1 MRKKVV
7 GLIAIIAL
15 VISLGGNAVMAS
27 SGVKTQSYD
36 WGRVE
41 TVGGGFIPGIIYNP
55 SEKDLVYVRTDMGG
69 AYRWNKQTNSWKQLL
84 DWVGFDEWNMAGV
97 ESLAT
102 DPVDPNRV
110 YIAAGTYS
118 NDFTDQNG
126 VMLRSTDKGETW
138 KKTVLP
144 FKFGGNMPGRS
155 MGERLVIDPNN
166 NSVLYFGARNGNGL
180 WRSTDYGAT
189 WRKVTSFTAGQNVKD
204 YYGGQVGPVW
214 VAFDPSTGKKADKKN
229 KKNAQTTQTI
239 YVGVADTEKS
249 IYKSTD
255 GGVTWA
261 PVEGQPNEGFVP
273 HHGVLASDGKLY
285 ITYNSAIGPYDGPA
299 WNGTKAGSVWKY
311 DTVSGGWTNISPAVI
326 APADANAVPSY
337 PFGGLAVDPSNPN
350 TIMVATMN
358 MWWPDEHIFRSTDG
372 GATWTSMWTMG
383 EGWSRVNKYDLDYS
397 KAPWLDW
404 GKPFNPTDVEQNPK
418 MGWMIGDL
426 EIDPFNSDRLLYGT
440 GATLFAADKLMALDR
455 DNGDKVKLSVN
466 AQGIEETA
474 VLGLISPPEGAHLI
488 SSMGDIGGFRH
499 EDLDTAPTM
508 ITNPYI
514 GTSTDLDYAEL
525 NPNLIVRVG
534 NAENKDARMG
544 VSADNGVTWTPA
556 ANAWTDVD
564 GDKTQGGTV
573 AVGADGNTI
582 VWAPKSASAEISRPV
597 SYSTNNGQTW
607 SVSAGVPEGAM
618 VSSDRVNP
626 SKFYAYANSAFY
638 VSTDGGAT
646 FVKSAKAVGLPS
658 KVNSKFKAVPGVEGD
673 IWLVAAKD
681 NTNTESAYGVFHSTD
696 SGATFTKLKNVQ
708 EAAMIGFG
716 KAAPG
721 KSYMVIYMNGRING
735 KFGFYRSDDAG
746 RSWIRIN
753 DDLHQYANATQAITG
768 DPRVFGRVYIGTN
781 GFGIVRGDIADGSH
795 KLEHGDP
802 KGNK

>member
-7 GLIAIIAL
+7 GFIAIIAL

-27 SGVKTQSYD
+27 SGTRMQSYD

-138 KKTVLP
+138 KKTILP

-189 WRKVTSFTAGQNVKD
+189 WRKVTSFTAGQNVKE

-214 VAFDPSTGKKADKKN
+214 VTFDPSTGKKADKKN

-261 PVEGQPNEGFVP
+261 PMEGQPNEGFVP

-285 ITYNSAIGPYDGPA
+285 ITYNSAIGPYDGA
-299 WNGTKAGSVWKY
+299 AGNGTKAGSVWKY
-311 DTVSGGWTNISPAVI
+311 DTISGEWTNISPAVI

-337 PFGGLAVDPSNPN
+337 PFGGLAVEPSNPN

-372 GATWTSMWTMG
+372 GATWTSLWTMG

-404 GKPFNPTDVEQNPK
+404 GKTFNPTDVEQNPK

-426 EIDPFNSDRLLYGT
+426 EIDPFNPDRLLYGT
-440 GATLFAADKLMALDR
+440 GATLFAADNLTALDR
-455 DNGDKVKLSVN
+455 DNGDKVKLSVY

-474 VLGLISPPEGAHLI
+474 VLGLISPPEGAHLM

-525 NPNLIVRVG
+525 NPKLVVRVG

-544 VSADNGVTWTPA
+544 VSVDNGVTWTPA
-556 ANAWTDVD
+556 ANAWMDAD

-573 AVGADGNTI
+573 AVGANGSTI
-582 VWAPKSASAEISRPV
+582 VWAPKSASADISRPV
-597 SYSTNNGQTW
+597 SYSRNNGQTW
-607 SVSAGVPEGAM
+607 SVSTGVPEGAM

-638 VSTDGGAT
+638 VSMDGGAT

-658 KVNSKFKAVPGVEGD
+658 KLNSKFKAVPGGEGD

-721 KSYMVIYMNGRING
+721 KKYMAIYMNGRING
-735 KFGFYRSDDAG
+735 KFGFYRSDDSG

-781 GFGIVRGDIADGSH
+781 GFGIVRGDIADS
-795 KLEHGDP
+795 KNKPEHGDP